1 MAARPG
7 SGMTRRAV
15 LVAGGAALAVARGH
29 VAQAE
34 ASSADAR
41 ASAVMRDWYRL
52 VLELVRHTPTYSPPV
67 ASRAFAWLGITCHE
81 AMAATVPGLLSLA
94 GQVGGLAPGPAADP
108 DCDAGATLQGAMA
121 LAVPHFF
128 GNTGPTGQRAMAAMA
143 KRQEASATAGLPPE
157 RAARSLALGQAIARH
172 VIATAATDGGAVV
185 ENMGFPLEW
194 RLRDAPEA
202 WVPTSTIAQQQ
213 APLLPEWHLN
223 RPFALPPGEFCAL
236 PAPPPFS
243 TDPDSEFW
251 REMMEVHAV
260 SKTLTEEQKIIA
272 RFWSDDPMLS
282 PTPPGHWVSIL
293 LRIAARGALP
303 ADRLAEGLAILG
315 IAIADGFIAC
325 WQQKYAHDYIRP
337 VTAIRKLV
345 QPDWEPLLITPPF
358 PEYPSGHSTQSGAA
372 AAALIRLFGEDFAFD
387 DDTHL
392 DDGLAIRAYPGF
404 REAAQEA
411 AISRLYGGIH
421 FRAAIEQGLEQGY
434 CVGAYAAALRTRA

>member
-1 MAARPG
+1 MAASAHNRI
-7 SGMTRRAV
+7 TRRGLLCAGLATASLAAAPIV
-15 LVAGGAALAVARGH
+15 HAGEGGADG
-29 VAQAE
+29 
-34 ASSADAR
+34 R
-41 ASAVMRDWYRL
+41 ASEVMRTWYRL

-67 ASRAFAWLGITCHE
+67 ASRAFAWLGIACHE
-81 AMAATVPGLLSLA
+81 AMVATVPGLRSLG

-108 DCDAGATLQGAMA
+108 DCDAGATLQGVMA

-143 KRQEASATAGLPPE
+143 NRLEAVATAGLP
-157 RAARSLALGQAIARH
+157 RDLAQRSLALGHAIARH
-172 VIATAATDGGAVV
+172 VIDAAETDGGAHV

-194 RLRDAPEA
+194 TLRDAPEA

-223 RPFALPPGEFCAL
+223 RPFALPSGEFCAL
-236 PAPPPFS
+236 PAPPPWS
-243 TDPDSEFW
+243 TDPDSAFW

-260 SKTLTEEQKIIA
+260 SKVLTAEQKTIA

-293 LRIAARGALP
+293 LRIAARDALP

-337 VTAIRKLV
+337 VTAIRQLV
-345 QPDWEPLLITPPF
+345 DPDWEPLLITPPF

-387 DDTHL
+387 DDTHEE
-392 DDGLAIRAYPGF
+392 DGLAIRAYPGF
-404 REAAQEA
+404 REAAWEA